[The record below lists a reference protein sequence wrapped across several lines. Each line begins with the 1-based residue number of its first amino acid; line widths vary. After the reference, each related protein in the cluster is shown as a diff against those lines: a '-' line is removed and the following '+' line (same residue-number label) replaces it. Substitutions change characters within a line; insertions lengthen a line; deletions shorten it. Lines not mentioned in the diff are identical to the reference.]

1 MSASNFDPS
10 SVPQKERRIV
20 RKQTDYSAGMFLD
33 GPDRNVPEGG
43 VRDLKNFS
51 NKKTN
56 LEARGGSKRWSDSK
70 LPTLKTSVGVERN
83 YYTAI
88 KYSNLVTVTAG
99 GDFTANDIGNFFV
112 FKNGISTG
120 IDRHYKITAVNVAL
134 QVLTVNDLKTSHT
147 QASNCSV
154 RGQVNGL
161 YPHKTLRKIILHI
174 DRRVFVSDS
183 NVTSWEESYCI
194 SYKKPH
200 NSLSKIVEHE
210 NYAFLINSNGLFKID
225 LIKSPSLFF
234 QMNSRV
240 PSVRVTG
247 VGSVSELTPYCRNY
261 TFSMSRLNGIGERDR
276 ETLGVY
282 IECESGTVVY
292 DPDHKDYGS
301 MCTADPISVFHPI
314 SVGSLTVPCDDV
326 VPTEAERHWT
336 HYSVYAPLDTGFL
349 GFDAVKK
356 IANQSELFIWVKD
369 VPICKA
375 FEMSI
380 NVTGE
385 IALTQ
390 NILSS
395 TDAYCF
401 IKSDDGIMFK
411 ISSLSTFTSGFVTN
425 SDGTAYTGGTRGSSG
440 YAIGA
445 DDILGITQV
454 GNVVSLIS
462 GTTTFIA
469 GDVGKCLYCSNG
481 KYKYITKFVSSSSVQ
496 VNDSETITSTIYA
509 AFNPTSRTFC
519 DDISDE
525 VPGLRSRIRAW
536 PLNQRAWEPLP
547 PCNMGTI
554 ASSFLLLARRGE
566 KDLFYSEFPKGY
578 EHLVGYYNSL
588 DQHEIFPDGII
599 DVVSHKESVIIRCF
613 HSTHEMDTAS
623 VTQQTIEDIGE
634 SHMVISSKSVIDP
647 NIGCMDFG
655 GNSFMDQ
662 STEMVITS
670 EPAMRTFSNRA
681 YGANISMD
689 RISDMLRRMQ
699 TSYASGYHQHL
710 GYIFWGNTE

>member
-10 SVPQKERRIV
+10 SVLQKERRIV
-20 RKQTDYSAGMFLD
+20 RKQSDHSAGMFLD
-33 GPDRNVPEGG
+33 GPARNVPENGI
-43 VRDLKNFS
+43 RELKNF
-51 NKKTN
+51 TN
-56 LEARGGSKRWSDSK
+56 RGYLEGRGGSRRWSNTK
-70 LPTLKTSVGVERN
+70 LPNLKTTAGVERN
-83 YYTAI
+83 YYTAS
-88 KYSNLVTVTAG
+88 KSANLITVTAG
-99 GDFTANDIGNFFV
+99 WDFTEKDVGSFFV
-112 FKNGISTG
+112 FKNGILSG
-120 IDRHYKITAVNVAL
+120 IDRHYKIT
-134 QVLTVNDLKTSHT
+134 QVDIGNNILVVNDVLVEHTST
-147 QASNCSV
+147 ALCSV

-174 DRRVFVSDS
+174 DRRVFVADAYAS
-183 NVTSWEESYCI
+183 SWEESYCI

-225 LIKSPSLFF
+225 LVKSPSLFF
-234 QMNSRV
+234 MMNSMV
-240 PSVRVTG
+240 PTIRVTG
-247 VGSVSELTPYCRNY
+247 SGSIGELTPYCRNY
-261 TFSMSRLNGIGERDR
+261 TYSMSRLNGIGERNR

-301 MCTADPISVFHPI
+301 VFTAYPISSDHPV

-356 IANQSELFIWVKD
+356 VANQSELFIWVND
-369 VPICKA
+369 IPVCKA
-375 FEMSI
+375 FELSI
-380 NVTGE
+380 DVYGG
-385 IALTQ
+385 IAVTQ
-390 NILSS
+390 NVLS
-395 TDAYCF
+395 DYDKYCS
-401 IKSDDGIMFK
+401 IKSSDGLVFEIYD
-411 ISSLSTFTSGFVTN
+411 ITNLTSGLVSD
-425 SDGTAYTGGTRGSSG
+425 SDGTVYSGGTRGSTG

-445 DDILGITQV
+445 NDVIGFTQLLNTV
-454 GNVVSLIS
+454 TLVS
-462 GTTTFIA
+462 GTMQFA
-469 GDVGKCLYCSNG
+469 SGDVGKCLYCSNG
-481 KYKYITKFVSSSSVQ
+481 KYKYITKVNSISSVE
-496 VNDSETITSTIYA
+496 VNDSETISTTIYA
-509 AFNPTSRTFC
+509 AMNPTSRKFC
-519 DDISDE
+519 DTVSDE
-525 VPGLRSRIRAW
+525 VPGLRSRIKAW

-547 PCNMGTI
+547 PCNIGTI
-554 ASSFLLLARRGE
+554 ASSFLLVARSGE
-566 KDLFYSEFPKGY
+566 KDIFYSEFPKGY

-599 DVVSHKESVIIRCF
+599 DIVSHKESVVIRCF
-613 HSTHEMDTAS
+613 HSTHEMDTSS
-623 VTQQTIEDIGE
+623 VIQQTIEDIGE
-634 SHMVISSKSVIDP
+634 SHMVISSKSIIDP

-681 YGANISMD
+681 YGENVAKD
-689 RISDMLRRMQ
+689 RISEMLRRMQ
-699 TSYASGYHQHL
+699 TSYASGYHQHI